1 MITLSTEPVGH
12 HVNGDPYWA
21 FRSCVSGE
29 LIGLAYPSYA
39 AAYAEFTSLMD
50 LMGLEVWD
58 EYLNRLVGSSTYQGV
73 TEEDRDDSI
82 DDHSVA
88 A

>member
-1 MITLSTEPVGH
+1 MITLSTAPAGK
-12 HVNGDPYWA
+12 HVCGAPYWA

-39 AAYAEFTSLMD
+39 AAYAEFSSLMD

-58 EYLNRLVGSSTYQGV
+58 EYLLRLAGQSSYPQV
-73 TEEDRDDSI
+73 AQEDRDDSI
-82 DDHSVA
+82 DESVA